1 MTLPATLRSADVLD
15 GFVVPPELEATRP
28 PETRGIR
35 RDHVRLMVSD
45 GNEIRHRVFHD
56 LASELRSGDLVVVNN
71 SATLPASVVIDG
83 DLVVHFS
90 TVLPGGLHVVEI
102 RRLAG
107 ANSLPHEHPHASE
120 LQLPGGGLIELLTPY
135 PADATSRRLWVAA
148 ADLGRPLVDYLE
160 TWGRPIRYRHTDG
173 PYPLEAYQTIFAR
186 VPGSAEMPSAGRP
199 FTDRLLTALAATGV
213 AVAPL
218 TLHTGVSSLEAGEL
232 PYPEWFAI
240 PESTAALVNHTRA
253 NGGRVVAVG
262 TTVVRA
268 LETTVDSRRI
278 SHPGRTWTDLV
289 IGSNDAPGVVDG
301 LITGWH
307 EPESTHL
314 DLLEAVG
321 GRRLLAESYRSA
333 LEHGYL
339 WHEFGDSHLI
349 LPA

>member
-1 MTLPATLRSADVLD
+1 MTATAPLRSTDVLD
-15 GFVVPPELEATRP
+15 GFILPQELEATRP
-28 PETRGIR
+28 AETRGLR
-35 RDHVRLMVSD
+35 RDQVRLMVTD
-45 GNEIRHRVFHD
+45 REGIRHRVFHD
-56 LASELRSGDLVVVNN
+56 LASELRDGDLIVVNN
-71 SATLPASVVIDG
+71 SSTLPAAVVIDG

-90 TVLPGGLHVVEI
+90 TQLSGGLHVVEL
-102 RRLAG
+102 RRLSG
-107 ANSLPHEHPHASE
+107 ASSLPHEDPRAGR
-120 LQLPGGGLIELLTPY
+120 LQLPGGGVIDLLTPY
-135 PADATSRRLWVAA
+135 PVGVGSRRLWVAT
-148 ADLGRPLVDYLE
+148 ADLGRPLTEYVE

-173 PYPLEAYQTIFAR
+173 PYPLDAYQTIFAM

-199 FTDRLLTALAATGV
+199 FTDRLVTALTTQGV

-218 TLHTGVSSLEAGEL
+218 TLHTGVSSLEAGED
-232 PYPEWFAI
+232 PYPEWFEV

-268 LETTVDSRRI
+268 LETTVDSRGR

-289 IGSNDAPGVVDG
+289 IGSDHTLGVVDG

-314 DLLEAVG
+314 DLLEAVA
-321 GRRLLAESYRSA
+321 GRRLLAESYRNA

-349 LPA
+349 LPD